1 MCRLKFAY
9 WLLKHISEDIRCFC
23 HSVWEVYV
31 LQLFTHTQIYP
42 HFSLTPLIKLQQ
54 RITHVLLFVFK
65 WKTCKTFHSIC
76 SHVEDYLDRRFL
88 GFVMAVNQNLLKSS
102 GNAQFNQ
109 KEGKEEFVVKK
120 IWIFQSS
127 SVAPFSLPISP
138 VIQTLAFRCLIW
150 HPCSSENRDLAGRW
164 HLHNFNQP
172 LHLRKGGVGERK
184 RVREGKMA
192 SVVEKLLEE
201 KLLM

>member
-9 WLLKHISEDIRCFC
+9 WLSKRISADICCFC
-23 HSVWEVYV
+23 HSVWEVCV

-42 HFSLTPLIKLQQ
+42 HFPLTPLIKLQQ
-54 RITHVLLFVFK
+54 RITHVPLFVFK
-65 WKTCKTFHSIC
+65 WKACKTFHSIC
-76 SHVEDYLDRRFL
+76 FHVEDYLDRRFL

-120 IWIFQSS
+120 IRIFQSS

-138 VIQTLAFRCLIW
+138 VIQTLAFRC
-150 HPCSSENRDLAGRW
+150 A
-164 HLHNFNQP
+164 
-172 LHLRKGGVGERK
+172 
-184 RVREGKMA
+184 
-192 SVVEKLLEE
+192 
-201 KLLM
+201 